1 MKSRYAC
8 AVIFPMLVVATSFSQ
23 KPQQPASATTSVS
36 IHDEA
41 AVSGVWRGQF
51 EGLPWAT
58 VTLTDEGGGV
68 SGAIVFYLH
77 RRDPGGQLSSTPSV
91 PEPLLNPH
99 FVGRVLSFAVSHRH
113 AHPPGS
119 LTDAPIHLRID
130 FTNKDHATLLNQDE
144 SDPSAALERSDY

>member
-1 MKSRYAC
+1 MKTRYAY

-23 KPQQPASATTSVS
+23 PPQQSASTTSVS
-36 IHDEA
+36 IRDEA

-58 VTLTDEGGGV
+58 LTLTNEGGGV

-77 RRDPGGQLSSTPSV
+77 RREPGGQLSSTPSV

-99 FVGRVLSFAVSHRH
+99 FDGRVLTFAVSHRH

-119 LTDAPIHLRID
+119 LADAPIHLRID

-144 SDPSAALERSDY
+144 AGPSAALVRSDY

>member
-1 MKSRYAC
+1 MKTRYAC
-8 AVIFPMLVVATSFSQ
+8 AVIFPMLVVATSFG
-23 KPQQPASATTSVS
+23 QQTQQSASTTHVS
-36 IHDEA
+36 IRDEA

-58 VTLTDEGGGV
+58 LTLTDEGGGL

-77 RRDPGGQLSSTPSV
+77 RREPGGQLSSTPSV

-99 FVGRVLSFAVSHRH
+99 FDGRVLTFAVSHRH

-119 LTDAPIHLRID
+119 LPDAPIHLRVD
-130 FTNKDHATLLNQDE
+130 FTNKDHATLVNQD
-144 SDPSAALERSDY
+144 DAALSAELVRSDY

>member
-1 MKSRYAC
+1 MKTGYAC
-8 AVIFPMLVVATSFSQ
+8 AVIFPMLVVATSFGQ
-23 KPQQPASATTSVS
+23 QPQQSASTGSVS
-36 IHDEA
+36 IRDEA

-58 VTLTDEGGGV
+58 LTLTNEGGGV

-77 RRDPGGQLSSTPSV
+77 RREPGGQLSSTPSV

-99 FVGRVLSFAVSHRH
+99 FDGRVLTFAVSHRH

-119 LTDAPIHLRID
+119 LANAPIHLRID
-130 FTNKDHATLLNQDE
+130 FTNKDHATLVNQDE
-144 SDPSAALERSDY
+144 AGPSAALVRSDY